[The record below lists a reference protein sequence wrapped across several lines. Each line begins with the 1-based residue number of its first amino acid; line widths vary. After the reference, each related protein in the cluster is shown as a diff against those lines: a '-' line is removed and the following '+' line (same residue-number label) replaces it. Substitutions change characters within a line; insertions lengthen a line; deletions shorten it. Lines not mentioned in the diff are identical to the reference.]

1 MLFCTFNRVLEDKE
15 AQETAETIHY
25 YKFNRVLS
33 TILVASEIFYCLG
46 CMVLY
51 LLVIYWNHNNQN
63 DVILGKDPQ
72 YESDDEMS
80 EEEEF
85 NQNNDVKLLNFHQE
99 RKRLFDKYILK
110 KEVSETSSM
119 H

>member
-1 MLFCTFNRVLEDKE
+1 MLYCTFNRVLEDKE

-63 DVILGKDPQ
+63 DVILGRDAQ

-80 EEEEF
+80 EEEEI
-85 NQNNDVKLLNFHQE
+85 NQNHDEKLLNFH
-99 RKRLFDKYILK
+99 
-110 KEVSETSSM
+110 
-119 H
+119 